1 MSIGHAATLTLP
13 GASLKITEIVFYNT
27 NRAKLVVEIPE
38 TEAYMTHEVPR
49 IPRILFKLFPH
60 MATQRCYN
68 DGGYSFR
75 REAQATEIPHLFEHL
90 IIEIQDQVRRGMGA
104 PFAGETQ
111 WNWTVDPRGRF
122 YVTVDYDNEIVALAS
137 IRLAERII
145 NALDS
150 KDIAQ
155 IDMAREITKLR
166 ELAKISRRF
175 AANMN
180 GREAQFADSPEPIV
194 EEPAPAETP
203 PPKNNRHN
211 HAAPSK
217 TAKEL
222 ERAID

>member
-1 MSIGHAATLTLP
+1 M
-13 GASLKITEIVFYNT
+13 KITEIVFYNT

-38 TEAYMTHEVPR
+38 TEAYTTQEVPR

-60 MATQRCYN
+60 MATQRCHN
-68 DGGYSFR
+68 EAGYSFR

-90 IIEIQDQVRRGMGA
+90 IIEIQDQVRRGMGV

-111 WNWTVDPRGRF
+111 WNWTIDPRGRF

-137 IRLAERII
+137 IRLAERVI

-155 IDMAREITKLR
+155 IDMNREITRLR

-175 AANMN
+175 AANTN
-180 GREAQFADSPEPIV
+180 GREMSIFEGDDSEEIY
-194 EEPAPAETP
+194 EEPDPAATS
-203 PPKNNRHN
+203 RR
-211 HAAPSK
+211 ASK
-217 TAKEL
+217 AKQFEKT
-222 ERAID
+222 ID